1 MVINEIKRVK
11 NGYHLAIDNETV
23 HIETSVMV
31 DYKLKKNQVLSLKQ
45 FREIIEQNE
54 LAKIKRQA
62 VVYVAKARSVHTFKE
77 YLRGLNAKK
86 EYIEELTKQFKEKGY
101 LNDTSYATDFVHRYE
116 KKYGQKRLRMML
128 VEKGI
133 HPEIIDKV
141 LKDHTDIN
149 LESQIQTACLTVKAD
164 NTEKAKVKITRK
176 MASLGY
182 DLTQISIYI
191 DKYLDASKFKES
203 ETIEKYY
210 KMALKKY
217 QHKYAGYELQTKI
230 KKYLY
235 EQGYSFEL
243 IDKII

>member
-1 MVINEIKRVK
+1 M
-11 NGYHLAIDNETV
+11 
-23 HIETSVMV
+23 
-31 DYKLKKNQVLSLKQ
+31 
-45 FREIIEQNE
+45 
-54 LAKIKRQA
+54 
-62 VVYVAKARSVHTFKE
+62 
-77 YLRGLNAKK
+77 NAKK
-86 EYIEELTKQFKEKGY
+86 EYIEALTKQFKEKGY

-235 EQGYSFEL
+235 DQGYSFEL